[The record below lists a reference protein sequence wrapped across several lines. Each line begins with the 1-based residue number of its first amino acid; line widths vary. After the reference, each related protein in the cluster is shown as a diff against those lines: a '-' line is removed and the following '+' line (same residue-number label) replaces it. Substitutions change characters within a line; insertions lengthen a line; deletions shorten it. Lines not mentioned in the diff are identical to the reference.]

1 MLESSDREVL
11 RAFADRVSSESA
23 RARFHGAL
31 STLTDR
37 ALDRL
42 LDLEPGRREAV
53 IAEDDLG
60 IAGVARYAQDD
71 EHPLVAEVAVIVADD
86 RQHCGLGQALMSI
99 LTERARSGGIETFR
113 ATVARG
119 NEPALNLVAA
129 MAPDASRRVEGTEI
143 VFRWSL
149 SRA

>member
-1 MLESSDREVL
+1 MLESSDRELL
-11 RAFADRVSSESA
+11 RAFADRVSSEST

-53 IAEDDLG
+53 IAEDDIG
-60 IAGVARYAQDD
+60 IAGVARFAQDVD
-71 EHPLVAEVAVIVADD
+71 HPSVAEVAVIVADD
-86 RQHCGLGQALMSI
+86 RQHCGLGQALMAA
-99 LTERARSGGIETFR
+99 LTERARSGEIETFR
-113 ATVARG
+113 ASVASG
-119 NEPALNLVAA
+119 NGPALNLVAV
-129 MAPDASRRVEGTEI
+129 MAPGASARIDGTEI

-149 SRA
+149 SP